1 MNLSDLCGP
10 GAVPAECG
18 AVEIT
23 GLTADSRLVRPGFLF
38 AALSGVKTD
47 GACFIAEAVER
58 GAAAILTGDTAPV
71 EVEGRIPVIRDAN
84 PRRRLALMAA
94 RFHGRQPEIAVA
106 VTGTNGKTSV
116 AAFLRQIWES
126 CGRSAASLG
135 TTGIHFKDQDWP
147 LAHTTPDPVSLH
159 ASLAELA
166 DRGVTHLAFEASS
179 HGLAQYRADGIRLAA
194 GAFTNISRDHLD
206 YHPDFTEYFSAK
218 MRLFTELLQPGQPAV
233 IDVDSEG
240 GEEAAEIARGHGLR
254 LITTGRKGDTLR
266 LVTSERDGFGQR
278 LEVLHE
284 GATRLVAVPLAG
296 DFQAANVLVALGL
309 AIATGTPPDRAFG
322 AAETLK
328 GAKGR
333 LELAG
338 YAAAGG
344 PVFIDYAHTPAA
356 LETAILA
363 LRPYVMGKL
372 HVVFGCGGDRDR
384 GKRPQMGEI
393 ATRFADRVI
402 VTDDNPRGEEPAAIR
417 AEILAAASGALE
429 IGDRNEAIA
438 AAIRAMG
445 PGDLLL
451 VAGKGHE
458 TGQIIGH
465 RVIPYSDHETVAA
478 LLAGGRERSVL
489 HG

>member
-1 MNLSDLCGP
+1 MKLSELCGP
-10 GAVPAECG
+10 SAAPAE
-18 AVEIT
+18 ADATPIT
-23 GLTADSRLVRPGFLF
+23 GLTADSREVRPGFVF

-47 GACFIAEAVER
+47 GARFIADAVARGAVAILAGDAVE
-58 GAAAILTGDTAPV
+58 V

-126 CGRSAASLG
+126 SGRSAASLG
-135 TTGIHFKDQDWP
+135 TTGIQFQNQDWP
-147 LAHTTPDPVSLH
+147 LSHTTPDPVELH

-166 DRGVTHLAFEASS
+166 DRGATHLAFEASS
-179 HGLAQYRADGIRLAA
+179 HGLAQYRVDGIKLAA

-206 YHPDFTEYFSAK
+206 YHPDFTDYFSAK

-240 GEEAAEIARGHGLR
+240 GEAAEIARGRGLR
-254 LITTGRKGDTLR
+254 LITTGRNGDGLR
-266 LVTSERDGFGQR
+266 LVASERDGLGQR

-284 GATRLVAVPLAG
+284 GTARHVHLPLAG
-296 DFQAANVLVALGL
+296 DFQASNALVALGL
-309 AIATGTPPDRAFG
+309 AIATGTPPDRAFA

-338 YAAAGG
+338 HAAAA

-363 LRPYVMGKL
+363 LRPYASGKL

-384 GKRPQMGEI
+384 GKRAQMGEI
-393 ATRFADRVI
+393 AARLADRVI
-402 VTDDNPRGEEPAAIR
+402 VTDDNPRGEDPAAIR
-417 AEILAAASGALE
+417 AEILSGAPAAIE
-429 IGDRNEAIA
+429 IGDRAEAIA
-438 AAIRAMG
+438 AAIDAMG
-445 PGDLLL
+445 EGDLLL

-458 TGQIIGH
+458 TGQIIGD

-478 LLAGGRERSVL
+478 LIESGREKAVL

>member
-1 MNLSDLCGP
+1 MKLSELCGP
-10 GAVPAECG
+10 SAAPAECDES
-18 AVEIT
+18 AIT
-23 GLTADSRLVRPGFLF
+23 GLTADSREVRPGYLF

-47 GACFIAEAVER
+47 GVRFIADAVAR
-58 GAAAILTGDTAPV
+58 GAAAILAGDTATV
-71 EVEGRIPVIRDAN
+71 EVEGRSPVIRDAN

-94 RFHGRQPEIAVA
+94 RFHGRQPEIAAA

-116 AAFLRQIWES
+116 ASFLRQIWET
-126 CGRSAASLG
+126 CGRSAASVG
-135 TTGIHFKDQDWP
+135 TTGIHFQNQDWP

-159 ASLAELA
+159 ANLAELA
-166 DRGVTHLAFEASS
+166 DRGATHLAFEASS
-179 HGLAQYRADGIRLAA
+179 HGLAQYRVDGIRLAA

-206 YHPDFTEYFSAK
+206 YHPDFTDYFSAK
-218 MRLFTELLQPGQPAV
+218 MRLFTELLQPGQPAI

-240 GEEAAEIARGHGLR
+240 GEEAAEIARGRGLK
-254 LITTGRKGDTLR
+254 LITTGHRGDTLR
-266 LVTSERDGFGQR
+266 LVASERDGFGQR
-278 LEVLHE
+278 LEILHD
-284 GATRLVAVPLAG
+284 GAARQLALPLAG

-309 AIATGTPPDRAFG
+309 AIATGTPPDKAFA

-338 YAAAGG
+338 YTAAGS
-344 PVFIDYAHTPAA
+344 PVFIDYAHTPDA

-363 LRPYVMGKL
+363 LRPYVAAKL

-393 ATRFADRVI
+393 AARLADRAY
-402 VTDDNPRGEEPAAIR
+402 VTDDNPRGEDPAAIR
-417 AEILAAASGALE
+417 AEILAAALGALE
-429 IGDRNEAIA
+429 IGDRAEAIA
-438 AAIRAMG
+438 AAIHAMG
-445 PGDLLL
+445 QGDLLL

-458 TGQIIGH
+458 TGQIIGD

-478 LLAGGRERSVL
+478 LLEGGRERSVL